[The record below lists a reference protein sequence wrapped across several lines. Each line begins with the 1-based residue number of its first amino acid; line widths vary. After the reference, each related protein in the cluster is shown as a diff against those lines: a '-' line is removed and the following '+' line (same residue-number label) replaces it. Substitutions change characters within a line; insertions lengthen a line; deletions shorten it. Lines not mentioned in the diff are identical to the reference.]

1 MVCQLRRTEAIGHIL
16 EKYDLMI
23 SIFPFQGKY
32 VLWYN
37 IRFISQVKVFT
48 WNSVMLHGLGALEV
62 VRYITDKKYDA
73 LVKDIPLLYV
83 SFNI

>member
-1 MVCQLRRTEAIGHIL
+1 
-16 EKYDLMI
+16 
-23 SIFPFQGKY
+23 
-32 VLWYN
+32 
-37 IRFISQVKVFT
+37 
-48 WNSVMLHGLGALEV
+48 MLHGLGALEV